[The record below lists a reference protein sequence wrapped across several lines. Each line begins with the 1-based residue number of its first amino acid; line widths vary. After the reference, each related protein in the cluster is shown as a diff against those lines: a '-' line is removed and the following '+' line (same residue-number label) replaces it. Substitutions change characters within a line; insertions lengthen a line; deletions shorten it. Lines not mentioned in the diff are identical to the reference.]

1 MKKYNLKDITFII
14 PVHCDSII
22 RLENTISIISF
33 LSKYFDSNIFVLE
46 ISQKMTA
53 MYRNHSIDLNILT
66 K

>member
-14 PVHCDSII
+14 PVHYDSII